1 MKPDVSPQSVSL
13 SLPAVNP
20 VKPPTWD
27 KKLLLVGLVLMEEI
41 LIKEITH
48 FLLHGAV

>member
-1 MKPDVSPQSVSL
+1 MKPDVSPQSVF
-13 SLPAVNP
+13 LPLPGVDS
-20 VKPPTWD
+20 VKPLMWD

-41 LIKEITH
+41 LIREITH